1 MKLQE
6 DILKIKKMMGIL
18 SEDSNDVT
26 KRDFT
31 KYIYNKLKKSSKLD
45 YLEGLKMLTLSDD
58 KGVIAILTPSAYAD
72 QPDLLIVNDKFI
84 LLLSRFVNLPYYPV
98 VQTIHNFIID
108 EIKDEEYSKVFQ
120 KEDYVFEIVNI

>member
-1 MKLQE
+1 
-6 DILKIKKMMGIL
+6 
-18 SEDSNDVT
+18 
-26 KRDFT
+26 
-31 KYIYNKLKKSSKLD
+31 
-45 YLEGLKMLTLSDD
+45 MLTLSDD

-84 LLLSRFVNLPYYPV
+84 LLLSKCVNLPYYPV